1 MVLLSFVV
9 LLPVAPWFNAP
20 LLLMA
25 LSGLWLMALKRK
37 WLSTLTT
44 LGFFTQLFLCI
55 WVPMVLSLF
64 DAVNFA
70 ESLRKV
76 MSFLGFYPAG
86 VLVIACASREWP
98 ARRIVIGVASIL
110 AIWVLDGIVQFT
122 SGTGLLGFPYEKSRL
137 TGVFYPKY
145 TLGVALAVLAPFCL
159 EAVRQ
164 LSSRSLWPAIAL
176 IPYVLVILLAG
187 SRSSW
192 GVFTLVVI
200 GYGLYLFK
208 WSDSTN
214 LSLRAI
220 GRVAAIGVLLVVG
233 LSIVFSDTAGKIGQ
247 VVGERVAQI
256 TPMFSGDKAAI
267 DGALAYR
274 LSLWETGANMLSAN
288 WLNGIGPRGYR
299 YVYFEFAS
307 EDDHFV
313 RGVLKGTPTHPHLI
327 LLEIAVETGLI
338 GVIGYLT
345 FLVLYLRKLARLS
358 RRQLAVVFPPA
369 LAVLVAVFPTNV
381 HHSFYGNFSGAVLF
395 WLLMVSMGMIQ
406 AIERECSG
414 DSPEEPSH
422 V

>member
-1 MVLLSFVV
+1 M
-9 LLPVAPWFNAP
+9 
-20 LLLMA
+20 
-25 LSGLWLMALKRK
+25 
-37 WLSTLTT
+37 
-44 LGFFTQLFLCI
+44 
-55 WVPMVLSLF
+55 
-64 DAVNFA
+64 
-70 ESLRKV
+70 
-76 MSFLGFYPAG
+76 
-86 VLVIACASREWP
+86 
-98 ARRIVIGVASIL
+98 
-110 AIWVLDGIVQFT
+110 
-122 SGTGLLGFPYEKSRL
+122 
-137 TGVFYPKY
+137 
-145 TLGVALAVLAPFCL
+145 
-159 EAVRQ
+159 
-164 LSSRSLWPAIAL
+164 
-176 IPYVLVILLAG
+176 
-187 SRSSW
+187 
-192 GVFTLVVI
+192 VI

-214 LSLRAI
+214 LSLRAV

-233 LSIVFSDTAGKIGQ
+233 LSIVFSDTAGKTGQ

-313 RGVLKGTPTHPHLI
+313 RGVRKGTPTHPHLI

-406 AIERECSG
+406 ATERACSG
-414 DSPEEPSH
+414 DSLSQC
-422 V
+422 

>member
-1 MVLLSFVV
+1 M
-9 LLPVAPWFNAP
+9 
-20 LLLMA
+20 
-25 LSGLWLMALKRK
+25 
-37 WLSTLTT
+37 
-44 LGFFTQLFLCI
+44 QL
-55 WVPMVLSLF
+55 
-64 DAVNFA
+64 
-70 ESLRKV
+70 
-76 MSFLGFYPAG
+76 
-86 VLVIACASREWP
+86 
-98 ARRIVIGVASIL
+98 
-110 AIWVLDGIVQFT
+110 T

-176 IPYVLVILLAG
+176 IPYVLIILLAG

-214 LSLRAI
+214 LSLRAV
-220 GRVAAIGVLLVVG
+220 GRVAAIGVLLIVG
-233 LSIVFSDTAGKIGQ
+233 LSIVFSDTAGKTGQ
-247 VVGERVAQI
+247 AVGERVAQI
-256 TPMFSGDKAAI
+256 TPMFSDDKAAI

-313 RGVLKGTPTHPHLI
+313 RGVRKGTPTHPHLI
-327 LLEIAVETGLI
+327 LLEIAECPPL
-338 GVIGYLT
+338 
-345 FLVLYLRKLARLS
+345 FL
-358 RRQLAVVFPPA
+358 RQLFRGSAF
-369 LAVLVAVFPTNV
+369 LVAVGE
-381 HHSFYGNFSGAVLF
+381 HGH
-395 WLLMVSMGMIQ
+395 
-406 AIERECSG
+406 
-414 DSPEEPSH
+414 DSSH
-422 V
+422 RA

>member
-1 MVLLSFVV
+1 
-9 LLPVAPWFNAP
+9 
-20 LLLMA
+20 
-25 LSGLWLMALKRK
+25 
-37 WLSTLTT
+37 
-44 LGFFTQLFLCI
+44 
-55 WVPMVLSLF
+55 MVLSLF

-122 SGTGLLGFPYEKSRL
+122 AGTGLLGFLYEKSRL
-137 TGVFYPKY
+137 TRVFYPKY

-164 LSSRSLWPAIAL
+164 FSSRSLWPAIAL

-200 GYGLYLFK
+200 GYGFYLFK

-214 LSLRAI
+214 LSLRAV

-233 LSIVFSDTAGKIGQ
+233 LSIVFSDTAGKTGQ

-256 TPMFSGDKAAI
+256 IPMFSGDKAAI

-288 WLNGIGPRGYR
+288 RLNGIEPRGYR

-313 RGVLKGTPTHPHLI
+313 RGVRKGTPTHPHLM

-345 FLVLYLRKLARLS
+345 FLVLYLRKLERLS
-358 RRQLAVVFPPA
+358 RR
-369 LAVLVAVFPTNV
+369 
-381 HHSFYGNFSGAVLF
+381 
-395 WLLMVSMGMIQ
+395 
-406 AIERECSG
+406 
-414 DSPEEPSH
+414 
-422 V
+422 